1 MQLCSKVMEC
11 DWKKCQRNWFFF
23 SIYTY
28 LELLFLYFLY
38 FIHSS
43 FLLNICI
50 QKIIHHFCSL
60 YINHFQSYLSEE
72 QKRILPK
79 NLIEKKAGFGARKTF
94 IYGWPFGHY
103 FFFQKIPIKYRSMS
117 IFHNTLVPLFS
128 TVKMSLRKLAN

>member
-1 MQLCSKVMEC
+1 MIG
-11 DWKKCQRNWFFF
+11 RNVKEIDFFH
-23 SIYTY
+23 SSGTSLI
-28 LELLFLYFLY
+28 LYFLY

-79 NLIEKKAGFGARKTF
+79 NLIEKRQALGLKKHLFMD
-94 IYGWPFGHY
+94 GHY
-103 FFFQKIPIKYRSMS
+103 FFSKKSPSNIDPCQY
-117 IFHNTLVPLFS
+117 S
-128 TVKMSLRKLAN
+128 TTHLSPFFLLSRCPSEN